1 MRSFLKLVL
10 ILMVFVIQWSC
21 ERDEICLEEITPK
34 LIIRFYNENN
44 PNELKSVLG
53 LTVKIEGIEGDYTDE
68 TISNFTDSIAIP
80 MPVTENRTNFILT
93 VPTDDQDVSTNT
105 DTLTLVYSQED
116 IFISRACGYKTVY
129 NDTFASIVQDDD
141 NWMKDLDT
149 KTDRFQV
156 IDENTAHV
164 KIYH

>member
-1 MRSFLKLVL
+1 MRSFLKPVL
-10 ILMVFVIQWSC
+10 ILMVFVIQLSC

-34 LIIRFYNENN
+34 LVIRFYNEAN

-53 LTVKIEGIEGDYTDE
+53 LTVKIEGIEGDYSNE

-80 MPVTENRTNFILT
+80 IPVTENRTNFILRI
-93 VPTDDQDVSTNT
+93 PSNDQDIEINP

-116 IFISRACGYKTVY
+116 LYISRSCGYKTIY
-129 NDTFASIVQDDD
+129 NDASASIVQDDD
-141 NWMKDLDT
+141 NWIKSLDT
-149 KTDRFQV
+149 KTDAFQV

>member
-10 ILMVFVIQWSC
+10 ILMAFVIQWSC

-68 TISNFTDSIAIP
+68 TISDFTDSIAIP
-80 MPVTENRTNFILT
+80 IPVTENKTNFILII
-93 VPTDDQDVSTNT
+93 PTNDQDISINP

-129 NDTFASIVQDDD
+129 NEAAASIVQDDD
-141 NWMKDLDT
+141 NWMKYLDT
-149 KTDRFQV
+149 KTDAFQV